1 MNSLK
6 ANNGASM
13 GGIPQFNS
21 MVTNGVG
28 NAFNIVGNAASAA
41 KNAVFNTANAA
52 KNAVTNAASK
62 AMDVLPTSISEPIA
76 ASINAVPEPE
86 SLWVSLPLI
95 LGIGV
100 LVVAFTL
107 VVIFRAELEAL
118 WQRFTNWLM
127 PPAEKAVEEVE
138 QAGDAAAADAAAIA
152 QKILPGKKE
161 VFNVAENRYTFADAE
176 PLCKALGAELATY
189 DQVREAWGKGADW
202 CNYGWVKGQAA
213 VYPTQQG
220 TYDKLQN
227 EGTDEQRMACG
238 TVGVNGGYFDNPELR
253 FGVNCYGD
261 KPAESEHSIERVMK
275 GDDRPLT
282 PEALA
287 FDKKVASYKARSS
300 EIAVNPFAPGTWA

>member
-1 MNSLK
+1 MNSSPK
-6 ANNGASM
+6 ANM

-28 NAFNIVGNAASAA
+28 NAFNIVGNAATAA
-41 KNAVFNTANAA
+41 KNAVFNTASAA
-52 KNAVTNAASK
+52 KNAVSNAANA
-62 AMDVLPTSISEPIA
+62 AMDAIPTSISEPIA

-118 WQRFTNWLM
+118 WSRFTNWLM
-127 PPAEKAVEEVE
+127 PPAPA
-138 QAGDAAAADAAAIA
+138 ATDDGAAAAPAQADAAAIA
-152 QKILPGKKE
+152 QKILPGKKD

-213 VYPTQQG
+213 VYPTQQA

-227 EGTDEQRMACG
+227 EGTDEQRMSCG

-253 FGVNCYGD
+253 FGVNCYGP

-287 FDKKVASYKARSS
+287 FDKKVASYKAHSS